1 MNIIKPSRTS
11 ILTIALGAMIPA
23 ALHAA
28 TTHTI
33 DFDSSADAPTSTVT
47 VSTSPALAVSGG
59 LLTGVASSGD
69 PRLIWNTATVSST
82 PIVSKLETE
91 TWTTIIF
98 HVRETADPLTPG
110 TVVNTFNATG
120 LVIQLNSNNSATAAT
135 NIITTT
141 LYSASTIGVDG
152 FFTVT
157 ADISSFLAND
167 IRYFRLDPIGGTDA
181 TNNRFEVDFIQI
193 NAIPEPSAMLLG
205 SLGTLVMLRRR
216 R

>member
-1 MNIIKPSRTS
+1 MNIIKPIRTH
-11 ILTIALGAMIPA
+11 ILTIALTVLIPA
-23 ALHAA
+23 ALPAA
-28 TTHTI
+28 TTYTI
-33 DFDSSADAPTSTVT
+33 HFNSSADAPTSTVT

-98 HVRETADPLTPG
+98 RVRETADPLTPG

-120 LVIQLNSNNSATAAT
+120 LVIALSNSNSTTGATT
-135 NIITTT
+135 ISTTT
-141 LYSASTIGVDG
+141 LYSANTIDLDG
-152 FFTVT
+152 FFTIT
-157 ADISSFLAND
+157 ANISGFLAND
-167 IRYFRLDPIGGTDA
+167 IRYLRLDPIGGTDA

-193 NAIPEPSAMLLG
+193 NAVPEPSAMLLG
-205 SLGTLVMLRRR
+205 SLGMLRLLRRR